1 MGGDV
6 WPWERSFVRFT
17 RGRAIVGILRVAG

>member
-6 WPWERSFVRFT
+6 RPWERSFVRFT
-17 RGRAIVGILRVAG
+17 RERAIVGVVRVAD